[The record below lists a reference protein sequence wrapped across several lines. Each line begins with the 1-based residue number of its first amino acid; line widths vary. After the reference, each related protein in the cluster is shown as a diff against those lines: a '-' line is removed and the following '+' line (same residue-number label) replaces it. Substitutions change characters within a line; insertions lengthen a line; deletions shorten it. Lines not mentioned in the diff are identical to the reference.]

1 MTYLVTF
8 YSQFDSN
15 QFYRNFSK
23 LGKVVRK
30 PVPRELSS
38 SCGTCCT
45 FEPNSCTFGPG
56 NGMGDI
62 TELFNEAE
70 FEKVYLMTEPQA
82 RKKETQIS
90 KEGHQAGGTKH
101 QLEKLSYTL
110 LLEKE

>member
-23 LGKVVRK
+23 LGEVVRK

-45 FEPNSCTFGPG
+45 FKPNDDAD
-56 NGMGDI
+56 DI
-62 TELFNEAE
+62 MKLLGEAE
-70 FEKVYLMTEPQA
+70 LEKVYLVTEP
-82 RKKETQIS
+82 KED
-90 KEGHQAGGTKH
+90 KEEPKAKRAKNQAGRKVN
-101 QLEKLSYTL
+101 YTL